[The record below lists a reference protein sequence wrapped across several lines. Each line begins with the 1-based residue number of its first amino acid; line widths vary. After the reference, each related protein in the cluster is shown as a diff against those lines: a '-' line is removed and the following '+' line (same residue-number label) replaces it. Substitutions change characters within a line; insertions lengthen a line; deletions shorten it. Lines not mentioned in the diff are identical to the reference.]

1 MTGQKETLQGR
12 LRARADLYQPGGN
25 PLFYFYG
32 DAMLDREAA
41 SALDAAQARIKE
53 LEKALEPFAEYLN
66 GAAFDLDDKG
76 NPLPDEQ
83 GMGWVYLNVG
93 YFRRARTALKGAQS
107 HG

>member
-1 MTGQKETLQGR
+1 MTGQKETLQER
-12 LRARADLYQPGGN
+12 LRKKADDCAI
-25 PLFYFYG
+25 FD
-32 DAMLDREAA
+32 DAEDATDLSNIAHEAA
-41 SALDAAQARIKE
+41 SALDAAEARIKE

-93 YFRRARTALKGAQS
+93 GFRRARAALQGAQS
-107 HG
+107 NE

>member
-1 MTGQKETLQGR
+1 MGQRKTLQER
-12 LRARADLYQPGGN
+12 LLYRAEILGYPK
-25 PLFYFYG
+25 PEL
-32 DAMLDREAA
+32 LKEAA
-41 SALDAAQARIKE
+41 SALDAKDTRIKE

-93 YFRRARTALKGAQS
+93 DFRRARTALKGAQRN
-107 HG
+107 G